1 MGIIKQIILVF
12 FIFFF
17 GKVSAQK
24 SGDSLIVKGNMYITH
39 IVQPNETYISISN
52 KYNVSIDELKLHNK
66 NSRLYFKQKFLIPI
80 KSTLADR
87 LIFKDKA
94 INKRGLVNYNSIQ
107 SKNNFDSKDTLDIAV
122 LLPFYIAENDSLLS
136 YLSKSN
142 QFKEDIYKKSY
153 MALQFLEGLIVAS
166 DSISK
171 SGKQINLYIFD
182 TKNDTNT
189 IKEIIATGILE
200 SVNLIIGPV
209 FTRNLSIVTKMY
221 GRDKNIKIISPLSRN
236 SNVLKH
242 GNNIFQIIPPIKNQI
257 DKIYQYISK
266 QYKKEKVLILA
277 KKEEL
282 KYANNYKSLFKKEKR
297 KSKICIFDGLN
308 TITKDTICQFLSN
321 HDYLVLIP
329 SNDRSFVSKII
340 SSLGTIDT
348 NMIVFGL
355 DKWHSF
361 ENMDIETLM
370 KLNVHFPDPY
380 FFNYDD
386 NMRFISLFQQN
397 FYALPDKYAQIAF
410 KQAMYFFGGKGD
422 YRFKKYYTKGGF
434 ANYKFPIVMYKDY
447 SIKKVMN

>member
-39 IVQPNETYISISN
+39 IVQPNETYISISK

-66 NSRLYFKQKFLIPI
+66 NSRLYFKQTFLIPI

-87 LIFKDKA
+87 LIFKDKK
-94 INKRGLVNYNSIQ
+94 INNRGLVNYNSIQ
-107 SKNNFDSKDTLDIAV
+107 SNNNFDTKDTLDIAV
-122 LLPFYIAENDSLLS
+122 LLPFYITENDSLLS

-142 QFKEDIYKKSY
+142 QVKEDIYKKSY

-189 IKEIIATGILE
+189 IMEIIATGILE

-266 QYKKEKVLILA
+266 KYKKEKVLILA
-277 KKEEL
+277 KEEEL
-282 KYANNYKSLFKKEKR
+282 KYANNYKSLLKREKR

-308 TITKDTICQFLSN
+308 TITKDTICQF
-321 HDYLVLIP
+321 
-329 SNDRSFVSKII
+329 
-340 SSLGTIDT
+340 
-348 NMIVFGL
+348 
-355 DKWHSF
+355 
-361 ENMDIETLM
+361 
-370 KLNVHFPDPY
+370 
-380 FFNYDD
+380 
-386 NMRFISLFQQN
+386 
-397 FYALPDKYAQIAF
+397 
-410 KQAMYFFGGKGD
+410 
-422 YRFKKYYTKGGF
+422 
-434 ANYKFPIVMYKDY
+434 
-447 SIKKVMN
+447 